1 MTHPWIAA
9 HTKDFPSE
17 VATWIDNHARAI
29 ESAGLRRV
37 YATHEAFYYANA
49 RGTGFSL
56 DGSHDQE
63 VDVNINDFGTSVRQ
77 LVSLVTEQR
86 INYECLASSGHY
98 TASTATRLSRQVLD
112 YYTYQGGISQAFFEA
127 VLSAF
132 LYGEAFISVLWDDA
146 AGPVVQMTESG
157 HAIHAGEVIIRPH
170 HPIDIVRDPAVKA
183 WSDTRWVYVR
193 DKANRHELAAIYPEH
208 KGRILDLPQ
217 WQRRQAWAISEYG
230 DDNFFSGV
238 STDFVEVWRFRH
250 LPTAALPTGRDTII
264 CGGVALFDGPLPEGR
279 LGVERVAAEEST
291 RHGYG
296 HSLVCDLSG
305 PQEGINELYSIAM
318 TNLAAFGRQHVL
330 VPTGSEINVEELGES
345 LSAIYYNAMAGG
357 KPEGLTLVQ
366 QPDGLG
372 ATLDRLSKAMQD
384 ISGINSTL
392 RGDPERRMSGSA
404 LSLLTA
410 RAIAYVSHMSNSYA
424 AAVTGIARS
433 VLAELKANA
442 DDERMIALLGPVGDA
457 ELIRFRGSDLDGV
470 AAVHCQL
477 APPELSTAGGRQQVA
492 SELLVNQ
499 MITPE
504 QYFNVLQTGRLPE
517 VLKSADAQTQ
527 LHRWENEQMANGKE
541 APVLQSDMHEAHMLA
556 HAEALASPDMR
567 MDHEKRS
574 RFEAHIAEHAAMM
587 APPPGAEGAPGME
600 GSEGLPMEGDPALA
614 AQIDPGALNTPD
626 SLDNMPAGA
635 DLPATAI

>member
-1 MTHPWIAA
+1 MTHAWINAR
-9 HTKDFPSE
+9 TKDLPDKL
-17 VATWIDNHARAI
+17 AGWIDNHARAI
-29 ESAGLRRV
+29 DSAGLRRV

-49 RGTGFSL
+49 RGEGFTL
-56 DGSHDQE
+56 DGSHGQDI
-63 VDVNINDFGTSVRQ
+63 DVNVNDFGTSVRQ

-86 INYECLASSGHY
+86 INYECLAATGHY
-98 TASTATRLSRQVLD
+98 KDATSARLARQILD
-112 YYTYQGGISQAFFEA
+112 YYTFQGGLNVAAAEA

-132 LYGEAFISVLWDDA
+132 LYGEAFVSVIWDDA
-146 AGPVVQMTESG
+146 AGPVVQLTEEG
-157 HAIHAGEVIIRPH
+157 HAIHAGEIIIRPH
-170 HPIDIVRDPAVKA
+170 HPIDVVRDPAVKA
-183 WSDTRWVYVR
+183 WSDTRWIYIR
-193 DKANRHELAAIYPEH
+193 DKANRHELAALYPEH
-208 KGRILDLPQ
+208 KERILGLPQ
-217 WQRRQAWAISEYG
+217 WQRRQAWALSEYG
-230 DDNFFSGV
+230 DDTFFTGV
-238 STDFVEVWRFRH
+238 NTDFVEVWRFRH

-264 CGGVALFDGPLPEGR
+264 CGGVALYDGGLPEGR
-279 LGVERVAAEEST
+279 LGIERMAAEEST

-305 PQEGINELYSIAM
+305 PQEGMNELFSIAM
-318 TNLAAFGRQHVL
+318 TNLAAFGRQHIL
-330 VPTGSEINVEELGES
+330 VPEGSDITVEDLGES

-357 KPEGLTLVQ
+357 KPEGLSLVQ

-372 ATLDRLSKAMQD
+372 ATLDRLAKAMQD

-410 RAIAYVSHMSNSYA
+410 RAIAYVSHMSNAYA
-424 AAVTGIARS
+424 SAVTGIARS
-433 VLAELKANA
+433 ILAELKANA

-527 LHRWENEQMANGKE
+527 LVRWENEQMANGKE
-541 APVLQSDMHEAHMLA
+541 APVLQSDMHEQHVIAHS
-556 HAEALASPDMR
+556 EALASPDIR
-567 MDHEKRS
+567 MDPEKRS
-574 RFEAHIAEHAAMM
+574 RFEAHLAEHAAMA
-587 APPPGAEGAPGME
+587 APAPSAEGGMPEDGAMPEDPGLEAGME
-600 GSEGLPMEGDPALA
+600 A
-614 AQIDPGALNTPD
+614 AMLEPGALNTPG
-626 SLDNMPAGA
+626 SLDDMPAGA
-635 DLPATAI
+635 EMPA